1 MPSERGKKPV
11 VHTKKHL
18 ARLERERR
26 QTRLI
31 LFTFIGVLVIT
42 VGLLVYGYLDQTY
55 FQLQQPVAKVGNV
68 GISTRDFQTRVRLQR
83 NSLINT
89 YYQYAQFGQMFG
101 MDISSQ
107 LQQIQS
113 QLDDSQTLGLN
124 VLNQMID
131 EELIRQESAKR
142 GITVSDAQ
150 VEDAIR
156 GAYSYYPNGSPTPT
170 ITPTEVVE
178 PTLAND
184 VLKYVTATPTGTPT
198 PAATETPGNTSTPTL
213 PPAEAT
219 STGTL
224 LPSPTATVTET
235 ATPTPS
241 ITPTETAG
249 PTSTPTPT
257 STPYTLQGFQDQY
270 KNGLE
275 QFAKSGMNEAQY
287 RAIYKTTLLRDQLYA
302 QVTADV
308 AHDEQQAWVRA
319 ILVSDEAAAK
329 QAIDRINGG
338 EDFGKVAAEVSQDV
352 TTAQQGGDMGWIS
365 KGQKEPA
372 LEQAAFSLTI
382 GQISQPI
389 QTESGTYVIQVI
401 ARRDHI
407 LTADEYKSATDQAFQ
422 SFLTQLRDTYGVKIY
437 DYWQQRVPSEPS
449 LSSLATEAALTQN
462 P

>member
-31 LFTFIGVLVIT
+31 LFTFIGILVIT

-55 FQLQQPVAKVGNV
+55 FQFQQPVAKVGNV
-68 GISTRDFQTRVRLQR
+68 EISTRDFQTRVRLQR

-113 QLDDSQTLGLN
+113 QLDNSQSLGLSI
-124 VLNQMID
+124 LNQMID
-131 EELIRQESAKR
+131 EELIRQEAAKR

-156 GAYSYYPNGSPTPT
+156 AAYSYFPNGSPTPT
-170 ITPTEVVE
+170 VTPTQVTE
-178 PTLAND
+178 PTLSND
-184 VLKYVTATPTGTPT
+184 ILKYVTATPTETPT
-198 PAATETPGNTSTPTL
+198 PAATETPSNTATSTMP
-213 PPAEAT
+213 PPAAT
-219 STGTL
+219 LTGTL
-224 LPSPTATVTET
+224 LPSPTATATET
-235 ATPTPS
+235 STPTPS
-241 ITPTETAG
+241 ITPTETAAL
-249 PTSTPTPT
+249 TSTPSPT

-270 KNGLE
+270 AKGLD
-275 QFAKSGMNEAQY
+275 QFKTLGLTEAQY

-319 ILVSDEAAAK
+319 ILAADEVGAQK
-329 QAIDRINGG
+329 AIDRINGG
-338 EDFGKVAAEVSQDV
+338 EDFGKVAAELSQDV

-365 KGQKEPA
+365 KGQKELP
-372 LEQAAFSLTI
+372 LEQAAFSLEI
-382 GQISQPI
+382 GALSQPI
-389 QTESGTYVIQVI
+389 ETSSGYYVIQVI

-407 LTADEYKSATDQAFQ
+407 RTADEYKSATDQAFQ
-422 SFLTQLRDTYGVKIY
+422 TFLTNLRETYGVKIY
-437 DYWQQRVPSEPS
+437 DYWQERVPTEPS
-449 LSSLATEAALTQN
+449 LSSSATQAAQTQN